1 VAFVGLQYLKH
12 RALQTQRSKTL
23 KNILP
28 CMLVSDLHAAGAPG
42 GGPRVAIDRG
52 ARERR
57 LNQTRNYA

>member
-28 CMLVSDLHAAGAPG
+28 CRLVSDLHAAG

-57 LNQTRNYA
+57 LNQTRNYV